1 MSSKY
6 YTPHEQLLF
15 YFLTTLNR
23 LKMHDRRKI
32 AEDDMFCVHERYAP
46 LWAIKVK

>member
-6 YTPHEQLLF
+6 YTHEQLLF
-15 YFLTTLNR
+15 WFLITLNR

-32 AEDDMFCVHERYAP
+32 AEDDLYCVHERYAS